1 MSHYYKIAA
10 LMTAVLAA
18 SPAVGLA
25 QTEET
30 LPDNDRSNPISIKR
44 TTDAEREILGRH
56 REDTVR
62 DVPAPHF
69 VVKSAN
75 NNFILGI
82 GGSLNLILGG
92 DIGNNLYKQDGA
104 AGSFV
109 TNQIPVP
116 SVPGHKGDFF
126 FNPFNGYVDLQ
137 VTGFAN
143 TPNEI
148 SGYIKVG
155 TNGIDSKI
163 VLKRAYVTYRGFQ
176 AGLQQTLMQDGYAC
190 QPPTI
195 DPEGP
200 CGILSTTA
208 YEIAYKSKSY
218 GGFRFAAAL
227 DLPSYCS
234 SNGYYRGKD
243 YPKFTGKQVNT
254 SLDQYVPDIPM
265 WVEYTFSPNNRVRF
279 SALIR
284 NFHYRD
290 LVSLKNRYTTGYGL
304 MLSGNLS
311 PVKPLIFYYQVA
323 YGHGIGAY
331 LQDLAGQEFSY
342 VPDDKDPGKMK
353 ASPML
358 GATLGLTYNATS
370 RLQFNAM
377 FSESR
382 IWDVEDYAT
391 APDSGCNYKYALYGA
406 VNCFYQLNS
415 YLQFGLE
422 YVWGRKVTWNMG
434 GANDNRLQAQVAFT
448 F

>member
-1 MSHYYKIAA
+1 MSHSYSIIACLA
-10 LMTAVLAA
+10 LALASSAAA
-18 SPAVGLA
+18 SGADMDSVA
-25 QTEET
+25 
-30 LPDNDRSNPISIKR
+30 DSDHRNPISIKR
-44 TTDAEREILGRH
+44 TTDVERSILGRH
-56 REDTVR
+56 REDTVKN
-62 DVPAPHF
+62 VPAPHF

-75 NNFILGI
+75 NNFLLAI
-82 GGSLNLILGG
+82 GGSLNVIMGG

-116 SVPGHKGDFF
+116 SVAGHKGDFF
-126 FNPFNGYVDLQ
+126 INPFNGYVDLQ
-137 VTGFAN
+137 VTGLAG

-155 TNGIDSKI
+155 TNGINSSI
-163 VLKRAYVTYRGFQ
+163 VLQRAYITYRGFQ
-176 AGLQQTLMQDGYAC
+176 AGLQLTLMQDKYAC

-200 CGILSTTA
+200 CGELSAAA
-208 YEIAYKSKSY
+208 YEIAYRSKSY
-218 GGFRFAAAL
+218 GGFRFAAAI

-234 SNGYYRGKD
+234 SNGYYRGHD
-243 YPKFTGKQVNT
+243 YAKYYGKQVDT
-254 SLDQYVPDIPM
+254 SLEQYVPDIPM
-265 WVEYTFSPNNRVRF
+265 WVEYSFSEWNRVRF

-290 LVSLKNRYTTGYGL
+290 LVTGKDRYTTGYGL

-331 LQDLAGQEFSY
+331 LQDLAGQDFSY
-342 VPDDKDPGKMK
+342 VPDDDNPGKMK

-358 GATLGLTYNATS
+358 GAVGGLTYNATS
-370 RLQFNAM
+370 KLQFNAM
-377 FSESR
+377 FSGSR
-382 IWDVEDYAT
+382 IWDVADYAT

-406 VNCFYQLNS
+406 ANCFYQLNS

-422 YVWGRKVTWNMG
+422 YLWGRKVTWDKG
-434 GANDNRLQAQVAFT
+434 GANDSRIQAQVAFT